1 MLEGLFRAAFSV
13 PRTRASV
20 CSVSS
25 GHGFACRRHRKTL
38 VAVPIAT
45 LVYFWLRAVDANGL
59 QVPDATTEVKVS
71 VKGPGHLVALDDG
84 DIDVA
89 CGLSDQ
95 AE

>member
-1 MLEGLFRAAFSV
+1 M
-13 PRTRASV
+13 
-20 CSVSS
+20 
-25 GHGFACRRHRKTL
+25 
-38 VAVPIAT
+38 PIAT

-59 QVPDATTEVKVS
+59 QVPDATTGVKVS
-71 VKGPGHLVALDDG
+71 VKGPGRLVALDDGDHCTDQLFNVDTTKMTEGYLLAIVRRTGDG